1 VAHEQRRSS
10 RDGVPAGLPARAGVP
25 EGRPR
30 DPLGCVRNGHPEKSL
45 LVRMERVESW
55 LAVIQRLSLATLCG
69 VGTLLLKFVGA
80 WIESLMKGS

>member
-1 VAHEQRRSS
+1 MSNN
-10 RDGVPAGLPARAGVP
+10 GVPATTQPAACP
-25 EGRPR
+25 HEPACLK
-30 DPLGCVRNGHPEKSL
+30 DVREIRSVVFGNGHPEKSL
-45 LVRMERVESW
+45 LVRMERVESR

>member
-1 VAHEQRRSS
+1 MSEMEKQTCAGEPSCLKDVREIRSVVF
-10 RDGVPAGLPARAGVP
+10 G
-25 EGRPR
+25 
-30 DPLGCVRNGHPEKSL
+30 NGHPEKSL
-45 LVRMERVESW
+45 LVRMERVESR

>member
-1 VAHEQRRSS
+1 MSNN
-10 RDGVPAGLPARAGVP
+10 GVPATTQPAACP
-25 EGRPR
+25 HEPAC
-30 DPLGCVRNGHPEKSL
+30 LKNVREIRSVVFGNGHPEKSL
-45 LVRMERVESW
+45 LVRMERVESR

>member
-1 VAHEQRRSS
+1 MSNN
-10 RDGVPAGLPARAGVP
+10 GVPATTQPVACPHEPACLK
-25 EGRPR
+25 
-30 DPLGCVRNGHPEKSL
+30 DVREIRSVVFGNGHPEKSL
-45 LVRMERVESW
+45 LVRMERVESR